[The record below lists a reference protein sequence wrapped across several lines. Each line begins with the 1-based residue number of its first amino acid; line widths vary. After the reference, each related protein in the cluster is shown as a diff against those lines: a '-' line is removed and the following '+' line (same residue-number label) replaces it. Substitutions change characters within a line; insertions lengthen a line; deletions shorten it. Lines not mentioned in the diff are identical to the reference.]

1 MTPMV
6 LPFASWPSRRRPRF
20 YPLRLLRLPAL
31 RLRSRSA
38 RRTTF
43 AIDGLVC
50 GLCAARAQR
59 ALAEVSGVER
69 VRVDLSLGVVEL
81 EHAGPTAGP
90 ELPALSRALDGVVIA
105 RGARRA
111 VAKLA
116 ARLSPAAR

>member
-6 LPFASWPSRRRPRF
+6 LPFSLSPFRRWPHF
-20 YPLRLLRLPAL
+20 YPLRLLRVPAL

-59 ALAEVSGVER
+59 ALEEVSGVER
-69 VRVDLSLGVVEL
+69 VRVDPSLGVVEL
-81 EHAGPTAGP
+81 EHAAPTAGP
-90 ELPALSRALDGVVIA
+90 ELSALSRALDGVVVA

-111 VAKLA
+111 VAQLA
-116 ARLSPAAR
+116 ARLLPAAR